1 MTSRKKTLSQKL
13 KFYNEILLG
22 MLAILI
28 VFMVTILCVKL
39 FRNDSYYKIE
49 SRNNKIIE
57 NKKNDTNDYETIG
70 WIRVQGTNI
79 DYPLYGVIKEG
90 YDYPVTDSYL
100 WSMNLDS
107 DYHNVLITYGHNIM
121 NLGPQPKMHNKTFT
135 RMEQLMSFVYYDF
148 AEDNEYIQLSMN
160 GTDYL
165 YKIFAANFMYV
176 ADLNEYPEG
185 EFESEDRNSYVD
197 RLLKESIYDYDI
209 EVKDT
214 DNILSVVTCTRFF
227 EDGLNYDFLISGRL
241 VRPGEKIKK
250 YKVKRNKNYT
260 KIEEILKGDDQNEK
274 DENI

>member
-1 MTSRKKTLSQKL
+1 MSSKKKQLSEKL
-13 KFYNEILLG
+13 KFYNVLLLG
-22 MLAILI
+22 ALMILI
-28 VFMVTILCVKL
+28 IVLTTLLCLKL
-39 FRNDSYYKIE
+39 FGFGTYYKTVSRTKEIE
-49 SRNNKIIE
+49 KSKQT
-57 NKKNDTNDYETIG
+57 DTEEYETIG

-121 NLGPQPKMHNKTFT
+121 NLGPQPQMHNKMFT

-148 AEDNEYIQLSMN
+148 AEDNEYIQLTMN
-160 GTDYL
+160 NRDYL

-185 EFESEDRNSYVD
+185 EFEKEDKKNYVD
-197 RLLKESIYDYDI
+197 RLLKESIYDYDVEI
-209 EVKDT
+209 KED

-227 EDGLNYDFLISGRL
+227 EDGNNYDFIISGRL

-250 YKVKRNKNYT
+250 YAVKRNKNYT
-260 KIEEILKGDDQNEK
+260 KIDEKLKGDGDNEEK
-274 DENI
+274 NI

>member
-1 MTSRKKTLSQKL
+1 MSGRNKKLSEKL
-13 KFYNEILLG
+13 KFYNVLLLG
-22 MLAILI
+22 ALMILI
-28 VFMVTILCVKL
+28 ITLTTVLCVQL
-39 FRNDSYYKIE
+39 FGIGIYYKVE
-49 SRNNKIIE
+49 SREKNIE
-57 NKKNDTNDYETIG
+57 KSKQLDTDEYETIG

-121 NLGPQPKMHNKTFT
+121 NLGPQPKLHNKTFT

-148 AEDNEYIQLSMN
+148 AEDNEYIQLTMN
-160 GTDYL
+160 NTDYL

-185 EFESEDRNSYVD
+185 EFESEDKKNYVE
-197 RLLKESIYDYDI
+197 RLLKESIYDYDVDI
-209 EVKDT
+209 KDS

-227 EDGLNYDFLISGRL
+227 EDGNNYDFLVTGRL

-250 YKVKRNKNYT
+250 YKVSRNKNYT
-260 KIEEILKGDDQNEK
+260 KIDEKLKGDDQNEK
-274 DENI
+274 DESV

>member
-1 MTSRKKTLSQKL
+1 MGNRKKQLSEKL
-13 KFYNEILLG
+13 KFYNVLLLG
-22 MLAILI
+22 ALMILI
-28 VFMVTILCVKL
+28 ITLTTVLLLKL
-39 FRNDSYYKIE
+39 FGFGIYYKTE
-49 SRNNKIIE
+49 SRTKNIE
-57 NKKNDTNDYETIG
+57 QSKQTDTDEYETIG

>member
-1 MTSRKKTLSQKL
+1 MSGRNKKLSEKL
-13 KFYNEILLG
+13 KFYNVLLLG
-22 MLAILI
+22 ALMILI
-28 VFMVTILCVKL
+28 ITLTTVLCVQL
-39 FRNDSYYKIE
+39 FGIGTYYKVE
-49 SRNNKIIE
+49 SRNKNIE
-57 NKKNDTNDYETIG
+57 KSKQLDTDEYETIG

-121 NLGPQPKMHNKTFT
+121 NLGPQPKLHNKSFT

-148 AEDNEYIQLSMN
+148 AEDNEYIQLTMN
-160 GTDYL
+160 NTDYL

-185 EFESEDRNSYVD
+185 EFESEDKKNYVD
-197 RLLKESIYDYDI
+197 RLLEESIYDYDVDI
-209 EVKDT
+209 KDT

-227 EDGLNYDFLISGRL
+227 EDGKNYDFLISGRL

-250 YKVKRNKNYT
+250 YKVSRNKNYT
-260 KIEEILKGDDQNEK
+260 KIDEKLKGDDQNEK
-274 DENI
+274 DESI

>member
-1 MTSRKKTLSQKL
+1 MSNKSKQLSEKL
-13 KFYNEILLG
+13 KFYNVLLLG
-22 MLAILI
+22 ALMILI
-28 VFMVTILCVKL
+28 ITLTTVLFLKL
-39 FRNDSYYKIE
+39 FGFGIYYKTE
-49 SRNNKIIE
+49 SRQKNIE
-57 NKKNDTNDYETIG
+57 QSKQNDTKEYETIG

-107 DYHNVLITYGHNIM
+107 SYHNVLITYGHNIM
-121 NLGPQPKMHNKTFT
+121 NLGPQPKLHNKAFT

-160 GTDYL
+160 GRDYL

-185 EFESEDRNSYVD
+185 EFENEDKKNYVN

-209 EVKDT
+209 EVKD
-214 DNILSVVTCTRFF
+214 DDDILSVVTCTRFF
-227 EDGLNYDFLISGRL
+227 EDGKNYDFLISGRL

-260 KIEEILKGDDQNEK
+260 KIEEKLKGDDQNEK
-274 DENI
+274 DENV